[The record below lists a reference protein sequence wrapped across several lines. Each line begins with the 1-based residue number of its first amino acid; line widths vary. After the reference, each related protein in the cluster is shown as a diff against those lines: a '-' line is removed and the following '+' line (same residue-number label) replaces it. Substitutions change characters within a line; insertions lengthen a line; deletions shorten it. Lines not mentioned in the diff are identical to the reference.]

1 MKKRTTVTQAERMRQ
16 AIRHRQEQEK
26 QELRQ
31 SILTAAGELF
41 LEQGYERFSLRKVAE
56 RIGYSPTTIYLY
68 FRDKD
73 DLLFT
78 VVDEGFVRFGQELA
92 RAAASTEDHWERL
105 IALGRAYVNFGLQN
119 PVYYQLMFV
128 QRTDF
133 LMHHSAGESQPRIA
147 AFRILQQTVQEA
159 IDAGVLRPGDAETYS
174 DALWALVHGM
184 TSLAISMPTFYAE
197 RISRTME
204 VAWQMEC
211 EGLRAEALPHCPP
224 DSVPRAPSGG
234 RPSPCTPC

>member
-1 MKKRTTVTQAERMRQ
+1 MKKKATVTQAVRTRQ

-31 SILTAAGELF
+31 TILMAAGVLF

-105 IALGRAYVNFGLQN
+105 IALG
-119 PVYYQLMFV
+119 
-128 QRTDF
+128 
-133 LMHHSAGESQPRIA
+133 
-147 AFRILQQTVQEA
+147 
-159 IDAGVLRPGDAETYS
+159 
-174 DALWALVHGM
+174 
-184 TSLAISMPTFYAE
+184 
-197 RISRTME
+197 
-204 VAWQMEC
+204 
-211 EGLRAEALPHCPP
+211 
-224 DSVPRAPSGG
+224 
-234 RPSPCTPC
+234 